1 MTHHLR
7 ANTENA
13 ARLLPVWTL
22 LSSLTLSFHP
32 EGTDV
37 RPIPLVVGR
46 GPGQL
51 EQHVT
56 GGRGL
61 PQHANWPR
69 PVRVGNLHRTTRSK
83 EELHGQSES
92 PRLCF
97 VTRKAHQASG
107 STPLS
112 PCSACSTLC

>member
-1 MTHHLR
+1 MVLSSGVQPRHRGSPLEKLVGHGVIDSVVPVFNVLISKGVIR
-7 ANTENA
+7 VR
-13 ARLLPVWTL
+13 RLLMPVWTL

-69 PVRVGNLHRTTRSK
+69 PVRVGNL
-83 EELHGQSES
+83 
-92 PRLCF
+92 
-97 VTRKAHQASG
+97 
-107 STPLS
+107 S